1 MTPAMLEKEEAQ
13 GPVRSGDEDVRQYL
27 KEIREYPRL
36 TQEEEQQIA
45 RRCAQGDEEAI
56 RQMVNSNLRLV
67 VSVIREYPRLTQ
79 EEEQQIARRCAQGDE
94 EAIRQMVN
102 SNLRLVVSVAR
113 EYAGR
118 GVPLLDLIQEGS
130 IGLIVAAKKFDYTME
145 YRFSTYATKWIRQR
159 GVPLLDLI
167 QEGSIGLIVAAKKFD
182 YTMEYRFST
191 YATKWIRQRI
201 TRYLT
206 DHGGL
211 IRVPAHTAERMR
223 KVTAAK
229 NALIQENGEEPTE
242 DEVAARTGL
251 PREKVSQLMKLA
263 PQTCSLDAPVGE
275 EGDTTVGNYLP
286 TNEGAE
292 PQEELVR
299 QELASLMDGLA
310 PQTCSLD
317 APVGEE
323 GDTTVGNYLPTNE
336 GAEPQEELVRQELAS
351 LMDGLLDQLNPRQ
364 RQILRLRFGM
374 EDGVCYT
381 LEEIGKMI
389 GISKERVR
397 QVEKQA
403 IERLKC
409 LGADL
414 GLEDFLE

>member
-45 RRCAQGDEEAI
+45 Q
-56 RQMVNSNLRLV
+56 
-67 VSVIREYPRLTQ
+67 
-79 EEEQQIARRCAQGDE
+79 RCAQGDE

-159 GVPLLDLI
+159 
-167 QEGSIGLIVAAKKFD
+167 
-182 YTMEYRFST
+182 
-191 YATKWIRQRI
+191 I

-229 NALIQENGEEPTE
+229 NSLIQENGEEPTE
-242 DEVAARTGL
+242 EEVAARAGL
-251 PREKVSQLMKLA
+251 SREKVSRLMQLA

-275 EGDTTVGNYLP
+275 EGDTTVANYLP
-286 TNEGAE
+286 
-292 PQEELVR
+292 
-299 QELASLMDGLA
+299 SH
-310 PQTCSLD
+310 
-317 APVGEE
+317 
-323 GDTTVGNYLPTNE
+323 E

-403 IERLKC
+403 IERLKR